1 MRKQLATLLL
11 VGFSGVAFA
20 QGAQQPPSQSGAQQP
35 RQQQGSQ
42 QSGATQQPRQQQ
54 GAQQGAQG
62 AVPSFDTADKNKDGQ
77 LSRAEASDLTGFDF
91 SKADVNQN
99 ASIDRQEYTAAMSS
113 SGSSTPAPRSQESA
127 PPRSQEPVR

>member
-11 VGFSGVAFA
+11 VGFSGVVFA
-20 QGAQQPPSQSGAQQP
+20 QGAQQPPSQSGAQQQRP
-35 RQQQGSQ
+35 QQSQ
-42 QSGATQQPRQQQ
+42 QGATQQPRQQQ
-54 GAQQGAQG
+54 GSQSQSG

-99 ASIDRQEYTAAMSS
+99 ASIDRQEYTAAMAG
-113 SGSSTPAPRSQESA
+113 SGSSTPAPRSQEPA
-127 PPRSQEPVR
+127 R

>member
-20 QGAQQPPSQSGAQQP
+20 QGAQQQPSQGGAQQP

-42 QSGATQQPRQQQ
+42 QSGATQQPRQQ
-54 GAQQGAQG
+54 GSQQGAQG

-99 ASIDRQEYTAAMSS
+99 ASIDRQEYTAAMAG
-113 SGSSTPAPRSQESA
+113 SGSSAPAPRSQEPA
-127 PPRSQEPVR
+127 REPAR

>member
-20 QGAQQPPSQSGAQQP
+20 QGAQQPPSQGGAQQP
-35 RQQQGSQ
+35 RQQQGCQ
-42 QSGATQQPRQQQ
+42 QSGATQQPRQQ
-54 GAQQGAQG
+54 GSQQGAQG

-99 ASIDRQEYTAAMSS
+99 ASIDRQEYTAAMAG
-113 SGSSTPAPRSQESA
+113 SGSSAPSPRS
-127 PPRSQEPVR
+127 REPAR